1 MFHVIPFTVE
11 FRVGPRGDGMQKRDR
26 RLALIIIGLV
36 LLVPIAW
43 ALLTVVIR
51 QVVEMFI

>member
-1 MFHVIPFTVE
+1 
-11 FRVGPRGDGMQKRDR
+11 MQKRDR